1 MKKQKT
7 LKALMFT
14 AVLALGMLM
23 PTITNAQSDGFFRNQ
38 NDYENRADEGL
49 SNEIFGENN
58 TFGPA
63 APTNINAPL
72 GSGLLIMMM
81 AGAGYAVARRK
92 RFSKKGVAIVLA
104 CTMILGLTQ
113 CKKHVE
119 TISQGDAEKV
129 FITLDLG
136 SGAKHS
142 VNTSTGVV
150 TYAEGDKVH
159 VGSDGVYVGT
169 LTHDGTQFSGTI
181 TNPKVGE
188 YLYFYFV
195 SGLLDES
202 AMSVA
207 TQSYTVNISE
217 QRTQL
222 PVLSVGVS
230 TNPYEVGVTSYT
242 SKLRNKCALVKFT
255 LDDESAEDA
264 CLCSFQNTAT
274 VDFAN
279 NTITPNGGKDV
290 IRLYNPSGS
299 TASRERWAILLPQ
312 SDITTQ
318 YKGVAKVGN
327 TIYKYVFW
335 EVPHGIIENGYHTGN
350 TITYLGARG
359 FTVSANG
366 NAVAFS
372 KGNLQY
378 NPASSAWR
386 FAEHPWDI
394 IGNGNANIA
403 PDYDGWIDLFG
414 WGTWGVGGNP
424 TKTSTT
430 NSDYTWTGD
439 FGGTINAG
447 YSGTT
452 DNWRT
457 LSKEEWLYVFY
468 RPGVARRFIKT
479 QTDDGAIGILLFP
492 DDFNPDQ
499 IWQDKYKAPDA
510 SYNRSDVVYV
520 YEADGAVEY
529 LCNPNGA
536 GAIFLPITGFRGGEY
551 GTTYYATAIGN
562 YWSSTPY
569 TTLDGWAWLL
579 NFTDSNIT
587 YNSDNE
593 CHLGYAV
600 RLVCY

>member
-424 TKTSTT
+424 TETSTT